1 MKTDRTCPGP
11 GPCILFWED
20 EKDMVLENPAAQ
32 ARAVAG

>member
-1 MKTDRTCPGP
+1 MARA
-11 GPCILFWED
+11 PCILFWED